1 MRGSSTAKITFENGH
16 VRKLDTQIT
25 GVRVRDQ
32 GIWLRRYDESLCLP
46 AVNEIYADGYLME
59 KLVEEDL
66 PLEYGDTLEMC
77 RKILQVLAKHLWD
90 FTSDDIIVRH
100 IPFNRDFDDYEASY
114 RNVHRSYV
122 AGLLRDV
129 DMSFL
134 RRQLRRFEES
144 IRWKYLRTG
153 LTHGDPLIDNV
164 LYRPSNTQW
173 AIDRQL
179 VLIDPIPACP
189 AIPDVLAVDVG
200 RVIQSAAGYEA
211 FRYGDLD
218 FYRSWSAFD
227 FTNRTHDAVSFVL
240 NDFMQDEF
248 TLDDARASVYLAI
261 IHQLR
266 GVRTA
271 QRVVTDRV
279 ELLKTSVIHLAE
291 EAELWMR

>member
-1 MRGSSTAKITFENGH
+1 MIRGSSSAIITVDVDS
-16 VRKLDTQIT
+16 VRKLDSKIT
-25 GVRVRDQ
+25 GQRVRDQ
-32 GIWLRRYDESLCLP
+32 GIWLLKYDESLCLP

-59 KLVEEDL
+59 KLIEEDL

-100 IPFNRDFDDYEASY
+100 ISFN
-114 RNVHRSYV
+114 RNVHRRYV

-129 DMSFL
+129 NMTFL

-144 IRWKYLRTG
+144 IRWHWLRTG
-153 LTHGDPLIDNV
+153 LTHGDPIIDNV
-164 LYRPSNTQW
+164 LYRRSKTQW
-173 AIDRQL
+173 SIDRQL

-189 AIPDVLAVDVG
+189 ALPDILAVDVG
-200 RVIQSAAGYEA
+200 RVIQSAVGYEA

-218 FYRSWSAFD
+218 FYRSWSALD
-227 FTNRTHDAVSFVL
+227 FTDRIHDAVNFVL

-248 TLDDARASVYLAI
+248 TLNDARASIYFAI

-266 GVRTA
+266 GLRTA
-271 QRVVTDRV
+271 LRVAPDRV
-279 ELLKTSVIHLAE
+279 DVIKSSISHIVA
-291 EAELWMR
+291 EAESWMR

>member
-16 VRKLDTQIT
+16 VRKLDSEIT
-25 GVRVRDQ
+25 GTRVRDQ

-59 KLVEEDL
+59 KLIEEDL

-77 RKILQVLAKHLWD
+77 RKILHVLAKHLWD

-100 IPFNRDFDDYEASY
+100 IPFNCDFNDYEESY
-114 RNVHRSYV
+114 RHRNVHGRYV

-134 RRQLRRFEES
+134 RRQLRRFEAS
-144 IRWKYLRTG
+144 IRWHRLRTG

-164 LYRPSNTQW
+164 LWT
-173 AIDRQL
+173 IDRQL

-189 AIPDVLAVDVG
+189 AVPDVLAVDVG

-227 FTNRTHDAVSFVL
+227 FTNRTHDAVNFVL

-271 QRVVTDRV
+271 QRVATDRV